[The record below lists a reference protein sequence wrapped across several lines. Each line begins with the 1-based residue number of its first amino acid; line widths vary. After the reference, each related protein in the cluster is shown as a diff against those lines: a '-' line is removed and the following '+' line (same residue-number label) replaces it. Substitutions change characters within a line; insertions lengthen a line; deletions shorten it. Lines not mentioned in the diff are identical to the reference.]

1 MDQTRE
7 EKKSLN
13 SELDRLKDYSDYFSS
28 RIDEIS
34 TNVNE
39 VQNLKK
45 SAAQEEQHYNQLN
58 AIAQNLREEI
68 FDLED
73 QVKNTV
79 DETEEKVNFAI
90 FYEIYKKLEKF
101 WKFFESFYGLQTLF

>member
-45 SAAQEEQHYNQLN
+45 SAAQEEKHYNQLN

-68 FDLED
+68 FNLED

-79 DETEEKVNFAI
+79 DETEEKVMRLVI
-90 FYEIYKKLEKF
+90 SRL
-101 WKFFESFYGLQTLF
+101 LMLFLGQ

>member
-45 SAAQEEQHYNQLN
+45 SAAQEEKHYNQLN

-79 DETEEKVNFAI
+79 DETEEKVNFAFFLRI
-90 FYEIYKKLEKF
+90 F
-101 WKFFESFYGLQTLF
+101 